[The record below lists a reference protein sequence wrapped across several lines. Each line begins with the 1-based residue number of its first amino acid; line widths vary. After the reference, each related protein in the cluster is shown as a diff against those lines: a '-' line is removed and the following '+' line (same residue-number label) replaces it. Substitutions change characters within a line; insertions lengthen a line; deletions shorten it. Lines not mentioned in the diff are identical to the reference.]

1 MNPFKPD
8 PNRGLT
14 GAAQDISREHSAL
27 LRQMGHLQQRISA
40 QLHHAA
46 QYQRQLESDN
56 LRLRA
61 ELMVVR
67 TATVWGMGYAARVRS
82 TYPRH
87 RDPMPVN
94 DPALR
99 EAHSVICQT
108 GCVGHAH
115 PWLDASG
122 QCLRSGQACE
132 RLAGDAEGGSSPL
145 TSWVAGGFQSN
156 IR

>member
-1 MNPFKPD
+1 MKPFKLPGLCAAPAPD
-8 PNRGLT
+8 HPRVLT
-14 GAAQDISREHSAL
+14 GAAQEISREHSAL
-27 LRQMGHLQQRISA
+27 LRHIGQLQQRIST
-40 QLHHAA
+40 QLHNAA

-61 ELMVVR
+61 DLMILR
-67 TATVWGMGYAARVRS
+67 TAAVWGMGDAARLQSAHARRRS
-82 TYPRH
+82 TA
-87 RDPMPVN
+87 PVN

-99 EAHSVICQT
+99 EAHGVICQT

-132 RLAGDAEGGSSPL
+132 R
-145 TSWVAGGFQSN
+145 VAY
-156 IR
+156 R